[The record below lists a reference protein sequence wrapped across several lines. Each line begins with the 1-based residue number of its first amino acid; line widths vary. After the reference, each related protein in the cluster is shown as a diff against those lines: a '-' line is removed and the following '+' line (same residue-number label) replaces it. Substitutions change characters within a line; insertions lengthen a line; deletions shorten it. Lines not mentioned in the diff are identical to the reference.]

1 LLKKNKLYYQPTI
14 GDDLV
19 PVSLTAMMGSDRF
32 SLNIGET
39 MTSHM
44 FDYNPQGKDF
54 LLIKRPNE
62 MLLLI
67 NDKNSMVL
75 DSISFV
81 KPTAF
86 LTNKDLSEIFF
97 AHLICGNYKLESS
110 GEDVWFDLGGNM
122 KGINGFSKWNVTKA
136 SGKITPVINSTHTF
150 VVLKTSNLKQR
161 ESFLVVFDELIKTM
175 NFFKYT
181 VLNDGTY
188 NLDKNPQYKLKKK

>member
-1 LLKKNKLYYQPTI
+1 MI
-14 GDDLV
+14 
-19 PVSLTAMMGSDRF
+19 GSDRF

-81 KPTAF
+81 KRIRPMKYRRFAF
-86 LTNKDLSEIFF
+86 LL
-97 AHLICGNYKLESS
+97 
-110 GEDVWFDLGGNM
+110 
-122 KGINGFSKWNVTKA
+122 FS
-136 SGKITPVINSTHTF
+136 
-150 VVLKTSNLKQR
+150 
-161 ESFLVVFDELIKTM
+161 
-175 NFFKYT
+175 
-181 VLNDGTY
+181 
-188 NLDKNPQYKLKKK
+188 